1 MPHLRFRA
9 VEAHTVESLVP
20 TLLNKLSSLL
30 STSRNAFTFELINT
44 QYFAEGEVY
53 PMVEVLWFGREQQTQ
68 DQVAQVITD
77 QMRQLL
83 GADAHVAI
91 VFIPLQRTAYYLDGQ
106 HF

>member
-9 VEAHTVESLVP
+9 VEAHSVKSLVP
-20 TLLNKLSSLL
+20 TLLDELSSLL
-30 STSRNAFTFELINT
+30 NTPRAAFTFELVNT
-44 QYFAEGEVY
+44 QYFSEGDIY

-77 QMRQLL
+77 QTRQLL
-83 GADAHVAI
+83 GADSHLAV

>member
-9 VEAHTVESLVP
+9 VEAYIVESLVP
-20 TLLNKLSSLL
+20 TLLNELSSLL
-30 STSRNAFTFELINT
+30 SSPRNAFTFELINT
-44 QYFAEGEVY
+44 QYFTEGEVY
-53 PMVEVLWFGREQQTQ
+53 PMVEILWFEREQQTQ
-68 DQVAQVITD
+68 DRVAQMITE

-83 GADAHVAI
+83 GADSHVAV